1 MLFLL
6 FLKFLLFIII
16 YYYLLLLMQE
26 MRAALQEV
34 EILLPVPDDGRTTV
48 SSTAPM
54 EVDGEMEE
62 ISSNTSELE
71 VSSISRYTGA

>member
-1 MLFLL
+1 
-6 FLKFLLFIII
+6 
-16 YYYLLLLMQE
+16 

-48 SSTAPM
+48 SSTTPM
-54 EVDGEMEE
+54 EVDEGSEE

-71 VSSISRYTGA
+71 VSSNSRYTGA